1 METATCY
8 ILHALYGG
16 LIICLRT
23 SHFLQEYGQVGRL
36 NSYRD
41 KQIVHVQCRLNV
53 SYLREKLLL
62 SASRRILFFSEKD
75 RSLKRFYGKLILAV
89 SDRARRAHRCVPRRD
104 DLLRSDRARY
114 TSR

>member
-1 METATCY
+1 M
-8 ILHALYGG
+8 
-16 LIICLRT
+16 
-23 SHFLQEYGQVGRL
+23 GRL

-41 KQIVHVQCRLNV
+41 KQVVHVQCRLSV

-62 SASRRILFFSEKD
+62 SSPRRILFFSEKD

-89 SDRARRAHRCVPRRD
+89 SDRARRAHGVPRRD